1 MNINEIK
8 EDARQKE
15 LAQLEHKY
23 KRTIRLCKA
32 IYENYTYIDLI
43 KIHIGNE
50 DNCYASQLWN
60 ELDYEV
66 QKLLITA
73 PTFGGPFTTEEV
85 KKIKELWEISANDMK

>member
-1 MNINEIK
+1 MNINQIK

-23 KRTIRLCKA
+23 KRTVRLCKA
-32 IYENYTYIDLI
+32 IYREIYTIDAI
-43 KIHIGNE
+43 KDYLTQGK
-50 DNCYASQLWN
+50 DLGASECWN

-85 KKIKELWEISANDMK
+85 KKIKEIWEISADDMK

>member
-1 MNINEIK
+1 MNINQIK

-15 LAQLEHKY
+15 LAQLQHKY
-23 KRTIRLCKA
+23 KRTVRLCRLVFED
-32 IYENYTYIDLI
+32 YHLI
-43 KIHIGNE
+43 NIIKRCLKLE
-50 DNCYASQLWN
+50 RYPDVSELWN

-85 KKIKELWEISANDMK
+85 KKIKELWEISADDMK